1 MTAELQSRGKLP
13 PTTVAGIAEV
23 KALEAVNGTL
33 PPADVPTDHFIHA
46 GCYVRTCRIAAGV
59 LLTSALI
66 KVPTVV
72 IISGDVVIRTD
83 GESRRVT
90 GYTVLR
96 GMAGRKVAYHALQDT
111 TITMVYATRN
121 AVPEDCEPEFTDEY
135 ENLLTRRK

>member
-1 MTAELQSRGKLP
+1 MTAALQCHGELL
-13 PTTVAGIAEV
+13 PTTAAWIAEV
-23 KALEAVNGTL
+23 KALEAFNETM
-33 PPADVPTDHFIHA
+33 PPADVPTEHFIHA
-46 GCYVRTCRIAAGV
+46 GCYVRTCRMAAGV

-83 GESRRVT
+83 GESHRVT

-121 AVPEDCEPEFTDEY
+121 RVPEDCEPEFTDEY

>member
-1 MTAELQSRGKLP
+1 MTAALQSRGELP
-13 PTTVAGIAEV
+13 PTTAAGIAEV
-23 KALEAVNGTL
+23 KALEAFNETM

-72 IISGDVVIRTD
+72 IISGDVVIRAD
-83 GESRRVT
+83 SESHRVS

-111 TITMVYATRN
+111 TITMIYATQK
-121 AVPEDCEPEFTDEY
+121 AAPEDCEPEFTGEY
-135 ENLLTRRK
+135 EHLLTRRK

>member
-1 MTAELQSRGKLP
+1 MTAVLQSCGELL
-13 PTTVAGIAEV
+13 PTTAAGIAEV
-23 KALEAVNGTL
+23 KSLEVFNETM
-33 PPADVPTDHFIHA
+33 PPADVPTEHFIHA

-72 IISGDVVIRTD
+72 IISGDVVVRTD
-83 GESRRVT
+83 GESHRVT

-111 TITMVYATRN
+111 VITMIYATQN
-121 AVPEDCEPEFTDEY
+121 AVPEDCEPEFTDEF
-135 ENLLTRRK
+135 ENLLTRRN

>member
-1 MTAELQSRGKLP
+1 MTAALQSCGELP
-13 PTTVAGIAEV
+13 PTTAAGIAEV
-23 KALEAVNGTL
+23 KALEAFNETM

-83 GESRRVT
+83 GESHRVT

-121 AVPEDCEPEFTDEY
+121 TVPEDCEPEFTDEY

>member
-1 MTAELQSRGKLP
+1 MTAALQSRSELP
-13 PTTVAGIAEV
+13 PTTAAGIAEV
-23 KALEAVNGTL
+23 KALEAFNETM

-83 GESRRVT
+83 GESHRVT

-121 AVPEDCEPEFTDEY
+121 AIPEDCEPEFTDEY
-135 ENLLTRRK
+135 EHLLTRRK